1 MNIMDI
7 GGKVVK
13 ENDTYQLKD
22 NTTLDNLV
30 VSSTRLHPNRSTTGH
45 SHPGQEEVYNFVEGS
60 GRIYLDDVP
69 HNVGQGDVV
78 LIKSGV
84 HHRVVAYESG
94 LYFVCVFDGKRKH
107 QMENVWTDNEI
118 LVFGIVFIGVVLRA
132 MAYDK
137 EQD

>member
-13 ENDTYQLKD
+13 DNDTYQLKD

-30 VSSTRLHPNRSTTGH
+30 VSSTRLHPNKSTTGH

-69 HNVGQGDVV
+69 HSVGQGDVV
-78 LIKSGV
+78 LIQSGV
-84 HHRVVAYESG
+84 HHRVVAYEKG
-94 LYFVCVFDGKRKH
+94 LYFVCVFDGKRNH
-107 QMENVWTDNEI
+107 
-118 LVFGIVFIGVVLRA
+118 
-132 MAYDK
+132 
-137 EQD
+137 